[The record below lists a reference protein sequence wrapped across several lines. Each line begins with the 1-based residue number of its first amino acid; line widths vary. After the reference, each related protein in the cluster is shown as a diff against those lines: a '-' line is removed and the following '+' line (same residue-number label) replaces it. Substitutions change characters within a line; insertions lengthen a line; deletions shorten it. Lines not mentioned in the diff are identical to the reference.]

1 LSSGSGQLETLAAQA
16 GFPLIRVAPACM
28 CCTGNLTLRVHLN
41 RLLRHAPQSIWISLA
56 TDEHIGQLTAF
67 LSSPP
72 YDVLLSM
79 EPIVDG
85 NE

>member
-1 LSSGSGQLETLAAQA
+1 LSSGSGRLETLATQA

-41 RLLRHAPQSIWISLA
+41 RLLRHAPEAICISLA
-56 TDEHIGQLTAF
+56 NDEHIGQLLAF

-72 YDVLLSM
+72 YHSLLSL
-79 EPIVDG
+79 EPVVHGDP
-85 NE
+85 